1 MRFLFVKDT
10 RQFTYINSVLIN
22 LCYFAAYVIQSVFF
36 SFLGSQFH
44 YFIVNFLLF
53 VSHGNNLNRWSV
65 FADVSDWKM
74 QNLQLETKKLFAS
87 VSMGEEK
94 PFDFFRILFGMS
106 SLCLSFCDGCKCFKY
121 CTVDIVHGP
130 LVENGLM
137 QIQVLTE
144 KNFI

>member
-1 MRFLFVKDT
+1 MKDT

-130 LVENGLM
+130 PV
-137 QIQVLTE
+137 
-144 KNFI
+144 